1 MFNRR
6 PAAAR
11 PDNAWRPSKM
21 FWIVA
26 AIVLLLLIS
35 AAQSSGIGGIIV
47 MLGLVAFITGLFA
60 LLTKRKSWV
69 SLPHRKSAGIVTG
82 AGFVALLIGSGVA
95 GATAAPGT
103 TVAKPAALVA
113 TQSQS
118 PEAESASQTPT
129 ETNPVR
135 TSCVTAAATA
145 SYQGNALVCTKDA
158 DGRLLWLPEA
168 ESAQIVKAAAEKE
181 AAEKK
186 AVADKAA
193 ADKLAADQKAAA
205 DKAAADKAAA
215 DKLAADQ
222 KAAADAAAAEA
233 ARQRAL
239 VPAAPAAPAAPAGVY
254 FANCT
259 EAKAAGAAPMRV
271 GSPGY
276 RTALDRDRDGIAC
289 DK

>member
-6 PAAAR
+6 PAATR
-11 PDNAWRPSKM
+11 PEYAWRPSKM

-26 AIVLLLLIS
+26 ALVLLLLIS
-35 AAQSSGIGGIIV
+35 AARASGVGGIIV

-103 TVAKPAALVA
+103 TVAKPAAFVA

-118 PEAESASQTPT
+118 PEAETASPTPT

-135 TSCVTAAATA
+135 TSCITAAATA
-145 SYQGNALVCTKDA
+145 SYQGNALVCAKDA

-205 DKAAADKAAA
+205 DKAAADNAAA

-233 ARQRAL
+233 ARQQAL
-239 VPAAPAAPAAPAGVY
+239 VPVAPVAPAAPPAVNYVHPGAFCSGGVGVTSTGKPMV
-254 FANCT
+254 CGV
-259 EAKAAGAAPMRV
+259 AKDGKKRWIGA
-271 GSPGY
+271 
-276 RTALDRDRDGIAC
+276 
-289 DK
+289 